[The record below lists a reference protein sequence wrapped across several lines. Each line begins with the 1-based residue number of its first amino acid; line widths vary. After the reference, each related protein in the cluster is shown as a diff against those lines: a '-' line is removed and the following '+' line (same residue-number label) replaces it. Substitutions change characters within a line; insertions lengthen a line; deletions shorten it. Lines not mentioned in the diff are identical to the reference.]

1 MLNIEISSA
10 SWSICAC
17 YLAGNADLIH
27 KLWPNR
33 HAPWVSELLDVPG
46 VSDHP
51 SSARERHM
59 DRLQAVNQR
68 QLRAGHAHDTIY
80 TSNTSIDV
88 EFTSHMLNSEV
99 WHLT

>member
-1 MLNIEISSA
+1 
-10 SWSICAC
+10 
-17 YLAGNADLIH
+17 
-27 KLWPNR
+27 
-33 HAPWVSELLDVPG
+33 
-46 VSDHP
+46 
-51 SSARERHM
+51 M